1 MHMPRLSARRA
12 RSVATAKAS
21 ATSYKPARP
30 IADDGRGRHER
41 KRASGGGRANTT
53 ATASDLAASVSRSF
67 SRSRCTVAGRGR
79 PIRGGSGRDGDQ
91 WERGGFSNSI
101 SPLQFINVNF
111 FLRKF
116 SVDFVRRRPCPN
128 SRPQPRGEWSR
139 ETKERER
146 ERESRLPRPSPLS
159 SCLFLAKL
167 QWRATAAILRTNE
180 RWLLAPKLHVPT
192 TQNT

>member
-1 MHMPRLSARRA
+1 MGEGGRTRPRPRPTLQRLSVGH
-12 RSVATAKAS
+12 SVGAAAQW
-21 ATSYKPARP
+21 
-30 IADDGRGRHER
+30 
-41 KRASGGGRANTT
+41 
-53 ATASDLAASVSRSF
+53 LAAGGLLGVGRVEMAITGSAADSVIRF
-67 SRSRCTVAGRGR
+67 HRCSLLML
-79 PIRGGSGRDGDQ
+79 I
-91 WERGGFSNSI
+91 
-101 SPLQFINVNF
+101 F

-116 SVDFVRRRPCPN
+116 SVDTVRRRPCPN

>member
-1 MHMPRLSARRA
+1 MSLQETPPKCLYVSIFLHGGLGGGHMHMPRLSARRA

-111 FLRKF
+111 FFEKILCRF
-116 SVDFVRRRPCPN
+116 RTASTV
-128 SRPQPRGEWSR
+128 PQ
-139 ETKERER
+139 
-146 ERESRLPRPSPLS
+146 L
-159 SCLFLAKL
+159 
-167 QWRATAAILRTNE
+167 
-180 RWLLAPKLHVPT
+180 
-192 TQNT
+192 